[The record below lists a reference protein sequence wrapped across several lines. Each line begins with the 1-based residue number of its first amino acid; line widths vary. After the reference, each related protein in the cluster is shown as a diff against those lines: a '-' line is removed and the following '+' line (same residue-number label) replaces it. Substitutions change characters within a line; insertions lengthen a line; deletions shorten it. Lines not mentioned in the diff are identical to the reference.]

1 MYPILYTKFIKNKKK
16 LFTLGGFYTM
26 DTTNLER
33 QHQDFLDLIN
43 KIAIHRSEEQIKN
56 NAATISLLLS
66 QLSGKLK
73 VHAISEDKFLYPALM
88 NHQDPKVKATSQAF
102 YTEMGGLA
110 ISFDNFKT
118 NFATSNKIIA
128 NPGAFLTES
137 QKVFTAFKK
146 RIDRENN
153 DLYPL
158 VSI

>member
-1 MYPILYTKFIKNKKK
+1 
-16 LFTLGGFYTM
+16 M

-43 KIAIHRSEEQIKN
+43 KIAIHRSEEQIKS
-56 NAATISLLLS
+56 NATTISLLLS

-73 VHAISEDKFLYPALM
+73 VHSISEDKFLYPALM
-88 NHQDPKVKATSQAF
+88 NHQDPKVKATSQTF
-102 YTEMGGLA
+102 YAEMGGLA
-110 ISFDNFKT
+110 TSFDVFKT
-118 NFATSNKIIA
+118 NFATSNKITT
-128 NPGAFLTES
+128 NPGAFLAES
-137 QKVFTAFKK
+137 QKVFTALKK